1 VSTGQSHYFDERPP
15 AGGGPEK
22 VRRVELQGREVE
34 VRTAAGVFSG
44 DRLDPGT
51 AVLLRHAGPLP
62 DEGDLLDLGC
72 GWGPITLAMA
82 AASPRATVWAV
93 DVNARAR
100 ELTAANARDN
110 GLTNVR
116 VRAPDELDA
125 GATFT
130 AVWSNPPIR
139 IGKDALHALLLAWL
153 PRLAPGGHAE
163 LVVQRNLGADSL
175 HRWLEETLTEDLHVS
190 RSASS
195 KGYRVLAVDRDPVDP
210 DPVDPDPVDPADR
223 RA

>member
-1 VSTGQSHYFDERPP
+1 MTTGQSHYFDEEPGP
-15 AGGGPEK
+15 GGAERL
-22 VRRVELQGREVE
+22 RRVDLQGREVE
-34 VRTAAGVFSG
+34 VRTASKVFSG

-51 AVLLRHAGPLP
+51 AVLLGHAGPLP
-62 DEGDLLDLGC
+62 PSGHLLDIGC

-82 AASPRATVWAV
+82 AAAPGATVWAV

-110 GLTNVR
+110 GLINVQ
-116 VRAPDELDA
+116 VKAPGDVDPDLRFD
-125 GATFT
+125 

-175 HRWLEETLTEDLHVS
+175 HRWLEETLAEDLHVS

-195 KGYRVLAVDRDPVDP
+195 KGYRVLVVDRDPVDP
-210 DPVDPDPVDPADR
+210 VAR